1 MAQKGVLNFS
11 ALSIFTIVLL
21 QNVCSFIETVGV
33 STYRNNGSTYFCPSF
48 GKITLH
54 WHEFHPFTHYNSSS
68 KALEGNLIHYMRKA
82 LNICCPNLEI
92 IHEKV
97 DINSS
102 CEMEILIRQTA
113 PDEPRVYFP
122 IFANRVDGE
131 QFERRFLGL
140 FDSPGPA
147 VLKVNYGIALSSNE
161 ILYFPKDMWTIVV
174 ISFLH
179 VVLAGIIIWY

>member
-1 MAQKGVLNFS
+1 M
-11 ALSIFTIVLL
+11 L
-21 QNVCSFIETVGV
+21 QNVCNFRETVGA
-33 STYRNNGSTYFCPSF
+33 STYRNNGSTYVCPSL
-48 GKITLH
+48 GKIILR

-102 CEMEILIRQTA
+102 CEMAILIRHTA

-122 IFANRVDGE
+122 IFANREDGE

-140 FDSPGPA
+140 FDPQAPQFWKSTM
-147 VLKVNYGIALSSNE
+147 E
-161 ILYFPKDMWTIVV
+161 TIRRQMKF
-174 ISFLH
+174 STF
-179 VVLAGIIIWY
+179 

>member
-1 MAQKGVLNFS
+1 M
-11 ALSIFTIVLL
+11 L
-21 QNVCSFIETVGV
+21 QNVCNFRETVGA
-33 STYRNNGSTYFCPSF
+33 STYRNNGSTYFCQSL
-48 GKITLH
+48 GKIILR

-68 KALEGNLIHYMRKA
+68 EALEGNLIHYMTKA
-82 LNICCPNLEI
+82 LNICSPNLEI
-92 IHEKV
+92 IHHEKV

-102 CEMEILIRQTA
+102 CEMAILIRHTA

-122 IFANRVDGE
+122 IFANRGDGE

-147 VLKVNYGIALSSNE
+147 VLKVNHGITSSSNE
-161 ILYFPKDMWTIVV
+161 ILYFLKDVWTIVV

-179 VVLAGIIIWY
+179 AVLAGMIIWYLVCTSRHSVNQY

>member
-1 MAQKGVLNFS
+1 MFATLEQQLAWAHTGTMAAHISVHRLAKLHCVGMNSTHSLTTTHQARLLKGILYITWEKS
-11 ALSIFTIVLL
+11 LISI
-21 QNVCSFIETVGV
+21 
-33 STYRNNGSTYFCPSF
+33 Y
-48 GKITLH
+48 
-54 WHEFHPFTHYNSSS
+54 
-68 KALEGNLIHYMRKA
+68 
-82 LNICCPNLEI
+82 ICCPNLEI

-122 IFANRVDGE
+122 IFANRGDGE

-147 VLKVNYGIALSSNE
+147 VLKVNHGITSSSNE
-161 ILYFPKDMWTIVV
+161 ILYFLKDVWTIVV

-179 VVLAGIIIWY
+179 AVLAGMIIWYLVCTSRHSFNQY

>member
-1 MAQKGVLNFS
+1 MAQKDMMNFS
-11 ALSIFTIVLL
+11 ALGKIFTIVLL
-21 QNVCSFIETVGV
+21 QNVCNFRATVGV
-33 STYRNNGSTYFCPSF
+33 STYRNNGNTYFCPSF
-48 GKITLH
+48 GKIALR

-68 KALEGNLIHYMRKA
+68 KALEGNLVHYMRKA

-102 CEMEILIRQTA
+102 CEMEILIRHTA

-122 IFANRVDGE
+122 IFANRGDGE

-140 FDSPGPA
+140 FDSRRPRSFESQPW
-147 VLKVNYGIALSSNE
+147 KR
-161 ILYFPKDMWTIVV
+161 FVV
-174 ISFLH
+174 K
-179 VVLAGIIIWY
+179 